1 MIVKNYNHKP
11 EKSSAQII
19 ADNKA
24 AQTDEKVRRRAAM
37 VAIELRE
44 ERRRLESDYTLQSEE

>member
-1 MIVKNYNHKP
+1 MIVNNYNHKP
-11 EKSSAQII
+11 EKSAAQII

-37 VAIELRE
+37 VAIEQRE
-44 ERRRLESDYTLQSEE
+44 ERRRFESDYTLQGGE